1 METVSEMKVSN
12 DALNEPEELRRRI
25 DRDGYMFFRGLLDPE
40 VVWNLRVRVLEVLRE
55 RGWLKAGTE
64 LVDGIAD
71 TSKICVEPEPQYL
84 DVYNHVLKLEAFN
97 RLAHQPAILRL
108 METLIEETVLVHPMK
123 ISRLIFPQNTA
134 FSTPPHQDFVPIQ
147 GTTDTYTCWIPLG
160 DCPREHGGLT
170 VRAGSH
176 ERGVYELHLTRGLGG
191 MAMDIDKVPG
201 DWVTTDYRLGDAL
214 VFHSLTVHKA
224 LPNQSPDRFRLSV
237 DYRFSPSSQP
247 IVEKELVPTYNLI
260 SWEDVY
266 AGWESMDGQYYW
278 KEFDLDVVRFDW
290 RHEETVHAEAFEA
303 AQRGDDMGRNAFQ
316 RIISRHPDAEKRR
329 AAEEA
334 LQALDAQKTKSGS
347 A

>member
-1 METVSEMKVSN
+1 METVAEMQVSN
-12 DALNEPEELRRRI
+12 DALNDPEELRRRI
-25 DRDGYMFFRGLLDPE
+25 AQNGYLFFRGLLDPE
-40 VVWNLRVRVLEVLRE
+40 PVRNLRLDTLEVLRE
-55 RGWLKAGTE
+55 AGWVEAGTD
-64 LVDGIAD
+64 LVDGIANL
-71 TSKICVEPEPQYL
+71 SKICVEPEPEYL
-84 DVYNHVLKLEAFN
+84 AVYNHVLKLESFN
-97 RLAHQPAILRL
+97 RLADQPEILRL
-108 METLIEETVLVHPMK
+108 MDILIGDKILVHPMK
-123 ISRLIFPQNTA
+123 ISRIIFPQNTA

-147 GTTDTYTCWIPLG
+147 GTTDTYTCWIPLA

-176 ERGVYELHLTRGLGG
+176 ESGVYELHLTRGLGG

-201 DWVTTDYRLGDAL
+201 DWVTTDYKLGDAL

-237 DYRFSPSSQP
+237 DYRFSPASQP

-266 AGWESMDGQYYW
+266 AGWESKDGQYYW
-278 KEFDLDVVRFDW
+278 KEFDLDVIQFDW

-334 LQALDAQKTKSGS
+334 LRALDAQATKSGS